1 MRHPALLHITA
12 ACAQGSNKYQSL
24 HMAVLG
30 PNGVPME
37 IQLRTSSMHADAGA
51 LWRLLTCVRWM
62 GTADRQ
68 QLVVMA
74 LFGVSKGCRH
84 VACRVWRG
92 CTLHVQ
98 GGRSGGG
105 CAKRNSQGE

>member
-1 MRHPALLHITA
+1 VWWCIPSHAALLYITA

-51 LWRLLTCVRWM
+51 LWWLLTCVR
-62 GTADRQ
+62 
-68 QLVVMA
+68 
-74 LFGVSKGCRH
+74 
-84 VACRVWRG
+84 
-92 CTLHVQ
+92 
-98 GGRSGGG
+98 
-105 CAKRNSQGE
+105 